1 MSLVGAIRQR
11 IPEWPGFRPQEW
23 LRRRRSAA
31 GEERV
36 PIRDW
41 VDAGRPARIMGVD
54 TTLIWVCVALLA
66 FGLVMVYSASVALPD
81 SPRFALYSST
91 HFLSRQAVFI
101 AIGMTCALATV
112 QVPIAVVEK
121 LSLIHI

>member
-1 MSLVGAIRQR
+1 VTIVDAIRQR

-23 LRRRRSAA
+23 LRRRRAAASA
-31 GEERV
+31 EDRV

-66 FGLVMVYSASVALPD
+66 LGLVMVYSASVALPD

-91 HFLSRQAVFI
+91 HFLSRQAVSI
-101 AIGMTCALATV
+101 AIA
-112 QVPIAVVEK
+112 
-121 LSLIHI
+121 